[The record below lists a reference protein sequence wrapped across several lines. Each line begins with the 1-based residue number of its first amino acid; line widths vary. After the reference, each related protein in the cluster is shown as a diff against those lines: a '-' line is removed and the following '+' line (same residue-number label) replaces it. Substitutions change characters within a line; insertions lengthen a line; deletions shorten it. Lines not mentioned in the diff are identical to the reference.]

1 MNCEEFGSSK
11 GKGVY
16 RIVDIISVVRITTTS
31 VDGVHACNI
40 CT

>member
-1 MNCEEFGSSK
+1 MNYGEFESSK
-11 GKGVY
+11 GEGAY